1 MVNLET
7 FVCMFVRVLHI
18 LHRTW
23 ICDFFLPLALHTSH
37 CKQPLNGVVLGIH
50 SEKGLSISLS
60 GSSRFTQYRFS
71 GRGVCP
77 SSSFA
82 TANQKSKWVIC
93 FSAAILCSI
102 HAFMRL
108 RPSRWK
114 KNRFHHFNVLFQ
126 YYNNLWVLY
135 NCLTYVNSC
144 KIVTFDH

>member
-1 MVNLET
+1 M
-7 FVCMFVRVLHI
+7 CACKGVLHI
-18 LHRTW
+18 LHHTW
-23 ICDFFLPLALHTSH
+23 VCDFFLPLALHTSH

-77 SSSFA
+77 SRNSFA
-82 TANQKSKWVIC
+82 TANRKSNWVIC

-102 HAFMRL
+102 HAFTIL
-108 RPSRWK
+108 RSSRWK
-114 KNRFHHFNVLFQ
+114 KNCFHHFNVLFQ
-126 YYNNLWVLY
+126 YYNNLWVIY
-135 NCLTYVNSC
+135 NWLTYVNSS